1 MSVACPSRNC
11 SKIVAGSLQFRREMR
26 LLSGVLGL
34 PLLFSGGTGA
44 LWGSNEWI
52 RPPDEIDDPIS
63 IFFSEGESEP
73 YTPGITL
80 SHKSIQLKNPT
91 FLNAAKNTMPDAE
104 KRRSKMP
111 VDGFLRY
118 RQGDLIPLKFKIFR
132 PRGFFSRI
140 ISQRLTFR
148 KAPGI
153 VGRSRAAGCAY
164 RGVLLIRSS
173 KLISVC
179 SFFDNWRISTTRP
192 RSDWRVKRKCHSYF

>member
-1 MSVACPSRNC
+1 MTYLAHNPPMSVACPSRNC

-26 LLSGVLGL
+26 LLSAYSACRSCFPAAQVRFGEA
-34 PLLFSGGTGA
+34 TN
-44 LWGSNEWI
+44 GSVRRTRLMI
-52 RPPDEIDDPIS
+52 QYPSSFPKASLSLTRL
-63 IFFSEGESEP
+63 ESH
-73 YTPGITL
+73 L
-80 SHKSIQLKNPT
+80 
-91 FLNAAKNTMPDAE
+91 
-104 KRRSKMP
+104 
-111 VDGFLRY
+111 V
-118 RQGDLIPLKFKIFR
+118 
-132 PRGFFSRI
+132 